1 MEVGERMTV
10 KIILTAI
17 VLVGCNIVAA
27 GASGDADIQG
37 GALLSWPKDY
47 KGVAV
52 IPSKVRH
59 IGNKRV
65 KTLLYMFYCICLE
78 ECDWISRQIARHLV
92 RQNARRLNRLK
103 SWATP
108 VEKLK
113 S

>member
-27 GASGDADIQG
+27 GAAGDADIQG

-52 IPSKVRH
+52 IP
-59 IGNKRV
+59 
-65 KTLLYMFYCICLE
+65 F
-78 ECDWISRQIARHLV
+78 
-92 RQNARRLNRLK
+92 
-103 SWATP
+103 
-108 VEKLK
+108 
-113 S
+113 

>member
-17 VLVGCNIVAA
+17 VLVGCNIVAE

-37 GALLSWPKDY
+37 GALLSWSKDY

-59 IGNKRV
+59 IGSGAFSNCRKLTAV
-65 KTLLYMFYCICLE
+65 VLPVSIETVGSFAFSGCE
-78 ECDWISRQIARHLV
+78 
-92 RQNARRLNRLK
+92 RLRDIRIPA
-103 SWATP
+103 S
-108 VEKLK
+108 VCQ
-113 S
+113 